1 MPLIR
6 FAAAVRRHPR
16 AWRLLGGLLAMAALF
31 ALLLSAAEP
40 VHGCDTA
47 SEGQAQAQPSSAAP
61 AARSA
66 ASLPDC
72 AR

>member
-6 FAAAVRRHPR
+6 FAFAARRHPR
-16 AWRLLGGLLAMAALF
+16 AWRLLGGLLVMAALF

-47 SEGQAQAQPSSAAP
+47 PQGLAQPSSAAP
-61 AARSA
+61 AGRSV

-72 AR
+72 VR

>member
-6 FAAAVRRHPR
+6 FAFAARRHPR
-16 AWRLLGGLLAMAALF
+16 AWRLLGGLLVMAALF

-47 SEGQAQAQPSSAAP
+47 SQGQADAQPSPAAP
-61 AARSA
+61 AGRSV

-72 AR
+72 VR

>member
-6 FAAAVRRHPR
+6 FAIAARRYPR
-16 AWRLLGGLLAMAALF
+16 AWRLLGGLLVMAALF

-40 VHGCDTA
+40 VHGRCPA
-47 SEGQAQAQPSSAAP
+47 SEGQAQ
-61 AARSA
+61 RSPTTSDGRSV

-72 AR
+72 VR

>member
-6 FAAAVRRHPR
+6 FAIAARRHPR
-16 AWRLLGGLLAMAALF
+16 AWRLLGGLLVMAALF

-40 VHGCDTA
+40 VHGCGTA
-47 SEGQAQAQPSSAAP
+47 PEGQAQLSAVASDG
-61 AARSA
+61 RCV

-72 AR
+72 VR

>member
-6 FAAAVRRHPR
+6 FAVAVRRHPR
-16 AWRLLGGLLAMAALF
+16 AWRLLGGLLVMAALF

-40 VHGCDTA
+40 VHGCGTA
-47 SEGQAQAQPSSAAP
+47 LEGQAQLSP
-61 AARSA
+61 AASDGRSV

-72 AR
+72 MR